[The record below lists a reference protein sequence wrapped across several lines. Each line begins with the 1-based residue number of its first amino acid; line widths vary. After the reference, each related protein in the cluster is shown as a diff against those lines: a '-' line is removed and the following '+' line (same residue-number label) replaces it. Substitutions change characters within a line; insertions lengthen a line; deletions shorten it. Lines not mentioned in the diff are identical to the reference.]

1 MTDYAAL
8 ATEVMEHA
16 IAFYDDGWDYVVDHL
31 TREGIAAKLAVRQIN
46 TRAHAIAYYSELVD
60 RWIDVN

>member
-1 MTDYAAL
+1 
-8 ATEVMEHA
+8 MEHA

-31 TREGIAAKLAVRQIN
+31 TREGIAAKLAARQIN